1 MTATGIDSLASGSD
15 TAERS
20 RIAAPP
26 APGGAASDIE
36 PDTTELGADP
46 IASPEQPYL
55 QSLFVWGAVTDMT
68 FKAEAGPS
76 PAIRFPKSGPYDQRL
91 GYVAL
96 PSLIQR
102 LTSHSFDVERQARQS
117 PDLLD
122 FIGAGGYAVYH
133 EKFQAGIVL
142 NDRRGEPLQAA
153 PYPAAAYERFEQI
166 PSILVDT
173 LRFIEDRDLLDRKHP
188 YRNPAVEW
196 RRLALAAAG
205 RVGGVLDRDLRRGG
219 ASTLATQIEEYRHS
233 PAGRTEGVS

>member
-1 MTATGIDSLASGSD
+1 
-15 TAERS
+15 
-20 RIAAPP
+20 
-26 APGGAASDIE
+26 
-36 PDTTELGADP
+36 
-46 IASPEQPYL
+46 
-55 QSLFVWGAVTDMT
+55 MT

-133 EKFQAGIVL
+133 EKVPAGIVL

-153 PYPAAAYERFEQI
+153 PYPAAPYERFEQI
-166 PSILVDT
+166 PPFPVST
-173 LRFIEDRDLLDRKHP
+173 LRFIDDPERSDRTQP
-188 YRNPAVEW
+188 YRHPA
-196 RRLALAAAG
+196 R
-205 RVGGVLDRDLRRGG
+205 
-219 ASTLATQIEEYRHS
+219 
-233 PAGRTEGVS
+233 